1 MASERLVLIIY
12 SLRFSWLAN
21 SRTFLWPGHG
31 NKSASTVSTS
41 PSHFHKLAFHEM
53 KINRAPGEISL
64 VTALLP
70 WKDVGGGVSSQRES
84 KINIQIGRVWIFESK
99 FARSG
104 QVGQTSCSPIS
115 SLLEQQWLNCSS
127 AAAAA
132 WHTKITRA
140 RQMNYLLYWSAA
152 GRPSVQRLGRKQT
165 GGKTSTYESEQTA
178 QTLTNTSSA
187 LSSRS
192 QPCMQIISETA
203 ARSQAHPSS
212 AFVFVLLCCGL
223 LWFTFL
229 EISRDHPKDSFDIPI
244 GLCAKHF
251 LLCSHEIY
259 LMRLN

>member
-1 MASERLVLIIY
+1 MASERLELIIY

-70 WKDVGGGVSSQRES
+70 WKDVGGVSSQREL

-115 SLLEQQWLNCSS
+115 SLLGQQWLNCSS

-132 WHTKITRA
+132 WHTKITRQA
-140 RQMNYLLYWSAA
+140 NELFIILISGWSSI
-152 GRPSVQRLGRKQT
+152 RPATREKADRWENKYI
-165 GGKTSTYESEQTA
+165 YESEQTA

-192 QPCMQIISETA
+192 RVCKSFRKPQLAPRLIPRAHLCLFCFVA
-203 ARSQAHPSS
+203 AC
-212 AFVFVLLCCGL
+212 FDLL
-223 LWFTFL
+223 FL
-229 EISRDHPKDSFDIPI
+229 RYRDHPKMIHLIFQLGCVPSIFSFVPMKSIW
-244 GLCAKHF
+244 CA
-251 LLCSHEIY
+251 
-259 LMRLN
+259 